1 MARRAT
7 TQEPEMASILTNT
20 SAMVALQNL
29 RSINQNLVDTQSQ
42 ISTGKKIATAAD
54 NAAIWAVSKVIESDV
69 SAFKA
74 ISDSLNLGD
83 STVAV
88 ARAASETV
96 TDLLTSLKGNIV
108 AAQEENVDRSKIQAD
123 IDAKVKQIQSIVGDA
138 SFNGL
143 NLVAGTDD
151 VNILSSLVR
160 DSTGTV
166 TSSSITVNRNDL
178 TTGAGSYNSSGTQL
192 ADSSTSTANFNTLL
206 SGTSIANTGNTA
218 VVTLESATYAG
229 TDTLSL
235 NVGGVQIEYTGNGA
249 DTQTEAAAFLA
260 GRINALGIAGVT
272 ASNSGGALT
281 IASTNAFSTVGVA
294 LTSSGTNI
302 DGTAITAVNGAAPT
316 GSNTATNATI
326 AQRAESIT
334 FSPTAA
340 VQDGDGYQASFGGE
354 QFRYVAGP
362 GEDFGDVARGLKA
375 AIDAGNVAGVS
386 TRVTQDAT
394 TGAWVLSIDNDA
406 STAVTL
412 SVDGRSGGS
421 ASGGLFGLQGIDV
434 TTKEGAAAALQNIDT
449 FLNTAIDAAAS
460 FGSAQARIDLQ
471 SGFITS
477 LTDSLKAGIGSLVD
491 ADLEEASARLQA
503 LQVQQQLGI
512 QSLSIANQ
520 APQSILAL
528 FR

>member
-1 MARRAT
+1 
-7 TQEPEMASILTNT
+7 MASILTNT

-29 RSINQNLVDTQSQ
+29 RSINQNLVDTQNQ
-42 ISTGKKIATAAD
+42 IATGKKIATATD
-54 NAAIWAVSKVIESDV
+54 NSAIWAVSKVIESDV

-83 STVAV
+83 STIAV
-88 ARAASETV
+88 AREAAETI
-96 TDLLTSLKGNIV
+96 TDLLTDLKGNIV

-123 IDAKVKQIQSIVGDA
+123 IDAKVKQIQSIVDAA

-143 NLVAGTDD
+143 SLVEGTDD

-166 TSSSITVNRNDL
+166 TSSDITVKRSDL
-178 TTGAGSYNSSGTQL
+178 TMNAGSYNSGGTQL
-192 ADSSTSTANFNTLL
+192 ADNSTSTAAFNTLL
-206 SGTSIANTGNTA
+206 SGTSIANTANSA

-229 TDTLSL
+229 TDTLAL
-235 NVGGVQIEYTGNGA
+235 TIAGVQIEYTGNGT
-249 DTQTEAAAFLA
+249 DTQAEAAEFLA

-272 ASNSGGALT
+272 AESSGGALT
-281 IASTNAFSTVGVA
+281 IASTNAFSTVDVA
-294 LTSSGTNI
+294 LSASGANI
-302 DGTAITAVNGAAPT
+302 DGTAITSVNGAAPS
-316 GSNTATNATI
+316 GSNTATSSTI

-334 FSPTAA
+334 FSGVAA
-340 VQDGDGYQASFGGE
+340 VRDGDGYQVSFGGE
-354 QFRYVAGP
+354 QFRYIAGP

-375 AIDAGNVAGVS
+375 AIDAGNIAGIS
-386 TRVTQDAT
+386 TRATQDEV
-394 TGAWVLSIDNDA
+394 TGAWTLSIDND
-406 STAVTL
+406 TATALTL
-412 SVDGRSGGS
+412 SVDGRAGGE

-434 TTKEGAAAALQNIDT
+434 TTNEGASAALENIDT
-449 FLNTAIDAAAS
+449 FLNTVIDAAAS
-460 FGSAQARIDLQ
+460 FGSDQSRIDLQ
-471 SGFITS
+471 SGFIGK
-477 LTDSLKAGIGSLVD
+477 LTDSLRAGIGSLVD